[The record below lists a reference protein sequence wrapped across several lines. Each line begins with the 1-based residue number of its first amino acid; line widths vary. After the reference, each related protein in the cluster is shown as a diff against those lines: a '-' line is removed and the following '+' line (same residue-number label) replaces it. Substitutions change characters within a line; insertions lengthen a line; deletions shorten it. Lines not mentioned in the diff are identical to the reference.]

1 MRMRIRD
8 IGIALAGATAL
19 ALAATSPAAS
29 APVASN
35 TALLKASAPDA
46 TIEVRHR
53 GYRHG
58 YRRHWAGPAVAGLAL
73 GIIGSAA
80 FAATAPRYY
89 YYDDPYYYAPRAYY
103 ADPYPYSYSYGYGPY
118 WGGYSRE
125 RFW

>member
-1 MRMRIRD
+1 MRTRTKR
-8 IGIALAGATAL
+8 IGIALAAAAAL
-19 ALAATSPAAS
+19 ALAATSPAAA

-35 TALLKASAPDA
+35 TAALKAAAPDA

-58 YRRHWAGPAVAGLAL
+58 YYRRNWAGPAVGLAL

-80 FAATAPRYY
+80 YAATAPRYY
-89 YYDDPYYYAPRAYY
+89 YYDDYDYPRASY
-103 ADPYPYSYSYGYGPY
+103 AEPYSYSYGYGPY
-118 WGGYSRE
+118 YGWDPYYGRE